1 MYSKYF
7 TKKWRRP
14 ARCHAARYMLYFIP
28 MATPNI
34 KFGTS
39 GWRAVIGED
48 FTVPALRRVSHAA
61 AEHVKENRE
70 YGYKG
75 EEYLLSLRKA
85 GKPAPKTPKV
95 IIGYD
100 TRYMSEDFAKNA
112 AEAIA
117 AEGITAVISDV
128 EAPTPVVA
136 WEVMRNSASGGV
148 MITASHNPPHF
159 SGFKWT
165 PYWGGPALPEITN
178 DLEARVQGLTIAEV
192 DKIIPFD
199 QGVSAGIIKVEDFHE
214 NYFKQLESLLDL
226 GAVRKAGLK
235 IAADAVNG
243 AARSYLRPML
253 EKAGAKVT
261 PLREERDVLFGG
273 RAPDTGEENLKG
285 LKEAVVK
292 GRLNIGLACDGD
304 ADRFGVI
311 DSDGTWISPN
321 LVLGLA
327 LEHLVKNRGMKGKVV
342 RSVMT
347 SHFMDAIA
355 KSHGLEVRETAVGFK
370 HVGNLMRTGQ
380 YLMGGEESGGL
391 TLMNH
396 VSEKDGI
403 LACML
408 MAEMAAYE
416 RKPFKKILADLTKK
430 VGTFTNTRL
439 TLQLDK
445 NVPMERL
452 VERLRLNPP
461 LSLGGASV
469 WRIDQT
475 DGFKFI
481 MKDGSW
487 LGLRPAGT
495 AEPLVRL
502 YAEAPDQKKIA
513 SLCEAGRRIV
523 SGKF

>member
-1 MYSKYF
+1 
-7 TKKWRRP
+7 
-14 ARCHAARYMLYFIP
+14 

-48 FTVPALRRVSHAA
+48 FNVATLRRVAHAA

-75 EEYLLSLRKA
+75 EEFLLSLRKD
-85 GKPAPKTPKV
+85 GKPAPKTARI

-100 TRYMSEDFAKNA
+100 TRYMSDDFARNA

-117 AEGITAVISDV
+117 AEGITAVISDGDV
-128 EAPTPVVA
+128 PTPVVA
-136 WEVMRNSASGGV
+136 WEVMKNDASGGFMV
-148 MITASHNPPHF
+148 TASQYPPHY
-159 SGFKWT
+159 SGVKWT
-165 PYWGGPALPEITN
+165 PYWGGPAMPEITA

-192 DKIIPFD
+192 EKLIPFD
-199 QGVSAGIIKVEDFHE
+199 HGVTAGIIKVEDFHE
-214 NYFKQLESLLDL
+214 DYFKHLASLLDL
-226 GAVRKAGLK
+226 GAIKKAGLK
-235 IAADAVNG
+235 IATDAVNG
-243 AARSYLRPML
+243 TARTYLRPML
-253 EKAGAKVT
+253 ERAGAKVT
-261 PLREERDVLFGG
+261 GLREERDVLFGG
-273 RAPDTGEENLKG
+273 RSPDTGEESLKG
-285 LKEAVVK
+285 LREAVVK
-292 GRLNIGLACDGD
+292 GKMQLGLACDCD

-311 DSDGTWISPN
+311 DSDGTWLSPN

-327 LEHLVKNRGMKGKVV
+327 LEHLAKNRGLKGKVA

-347 SHFMDAIA
+347 SHFVDAIA

-380 YLMGGEESGGL
+380 YLLGGEESGGL
-391 TLMNH
+391 TIMNH
-396 VSEKDGI
+396 VPEKDGI
-403 LACML
+403 LACLL
-408 MAEMAAYE
+408 MAEMVAYE
-416 RKPFKKILADLTKK
+416 RKPLKKIIAELAKK
-430 VGTFTNTRL
+430 TGSFTNTRL

-445 NVPMERL
+445 HMHMEGL
-452 VERLRLNPP
+452 VERLKLNPP
-461 LSLGGASV
+461 LNLAGAPV

-487 LGLRPAGT
+487 LGLRPAGLT
-495 AEPLVRL
+495 DPTVRL
-502 YAEAPDQKKIA
+502 YAEAADQKKIA
-513 SLCEAGRRIV
+513 ALCEAGRRIV